1 SWAVGDVVALMG
13 LDSIH
18 TLISGYSN
26 LYSGLF
32 TTETPYSV
40 AHFRRKPWNKL
51 RAYAAKNPPSVTR
64 QSADDFPQIR
74 FSREV
79 SAFAMDETVTV
90 PLT

>member
-40 AHFRRKPWNKL
+40 AHFRRKPWLSLQGRLK
-51 RAYAAKNPPSVTR
+51 RGFRTKNCMPWFQP
-64 QSADDFPQIR
+64 
-74 FSREV
+74 
-79 SAFAMDETVTV
+79 
-90 PLT
+90 